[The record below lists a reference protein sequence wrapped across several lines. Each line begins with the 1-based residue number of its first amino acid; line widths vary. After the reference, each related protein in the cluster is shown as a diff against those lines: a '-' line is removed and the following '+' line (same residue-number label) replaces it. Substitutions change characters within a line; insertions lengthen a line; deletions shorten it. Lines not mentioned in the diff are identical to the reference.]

1 MFISLFI
8 FIAVSLSCFIPL
20 FLFPRTS
27 LALSL
32 SSSYL
37 LSSLFVHSTIFSFLH
52 SLISTI
58 SLFILIFPP
67 SSSYQ
72 LSSSFYHST
81 YHFLSLFPF
90 SSPLLIFYTSLS
102 LSSYPPSFTL
112 PLYPSLSILPFLHIL
127 QPSPLLRPNVYHG
140 RCPQNPP
147 PTRPSVCPCAHGR
160 SRPTRRRRF

>member
-8 FIAVSLSCFIPL
+8 FIAVSLPCFISL

-58 SLFILIFPP
+58 SLFILISPP
-67 SSSYQ
+67 SPSYSLPHPTILPIIFSLYS
-72 LSSSFYHST
+72 LSHHLSPFFT
-81 YHFLSLFPF
+81 LLSLF
-90 SSPLLIFYTSLS
+90 
-102 LSSYPPSFTL
+102 LSSTLHSPSL
-112 PLYPSLSILPFLHIL
+112 PLTLHPPLPSH
-127 QPSPLLRPNVYHG
+127 SPTFA
-140 RCPQNPP
+140 PP
-147 PTRPSVCPCAHGR
+147 PTKRL
-160 SRPTRRRRF
+160 SRA

>member
-37 LSSLFVHSTIFSFLH
+37 LSSLFVHSIIFSFLH

-58 SLFILIFPP
+58 SLSLILISPTSP
-67 SSSYQ
+67 SYQ
-72 LSSSFYHST
+72 FSSLFYHST
-81 YHFLSLFPF
+81 YHFLSLF
-90 SSPLLIFYTSLS
+90 LLITSPHFLHFS

-112 PLYPSLSILPFLHIL
+112 PLYPSLSILSFLHIL

-140 RCPQNPP
+140 RSPQNPP

-160 SRPTRRRRF
+160 SRPTRRRSF